1 MVDTIF
7 FTFVFA
13 WYSVLRNLLERVLII
28 LLLKLL
34 SCATSWTIYSP
45 WNFPGQNIGVGSLS
59 LLQGIFPTQGWN
71 PGFLHCRRILYHL
84 SHKVSPRILEWVTF
98 SFSRGSSQPRDWTQI
113 TRMAGGFFTSWAT
126 REAWFLSAF
135 RFSVKHFSSE
145 RSSLITLSTVGFPIL

>member
-1 MVDTIF
+1 MGHELIMVDTIF

-59 LLQGIFPTQGWN
+59 LLQGIFPTQGLN
-71 PGFLHCRRILYHL
+71 PGLLHCRWILYQLSYQGSPEITLISFNLRNSWEIHL
-84 SHKVSPRILEWVTF
+84 IWLQFHILEFFPTKKAMI
-98 SFSRGSSQPRDWTQI
+98 I
-113 TRMAGGFFTSWAT
+113 T
-126 REAWFLSAF
+126 
-135 RFSVKHFSSE
+135 V
-145 RSSLITLSTVGFPIL
+145 STHP